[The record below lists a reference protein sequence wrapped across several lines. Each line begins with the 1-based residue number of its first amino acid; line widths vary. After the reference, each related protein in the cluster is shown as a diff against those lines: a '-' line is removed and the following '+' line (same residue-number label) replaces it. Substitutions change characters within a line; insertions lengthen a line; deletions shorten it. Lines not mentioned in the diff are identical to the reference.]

1 MRWLSC
7 RWVDLVWLIAF
18 GVASSAWC
26 LTAATR
32 LGATFDEPLYIK
44 AGLTSWRTGSNKLL
58 MRAGTM
64 TLPVDVQTLP
74 IYLWERAR
82 GQEFDPV
89 ADLHTVLPVA
99 RAANLV
105 FWWLLLGYA
114 MRLGRTFGGAWGG
127 RLAVALAA
135 CDPNLLG
142 HTALATTDIAIVACL
157 LVLVYHFW
165 HGLGCGWKRRVLVP
179 GLCYA
184 VAIQAKVSGLV
195 FGMEAMVLLGLW
207 RLARTGQ
214 LSPPP
219 GAGLRTKLAHVWHA
233 SYPLRKDLTWITL
246 IALVVVFAYTG
257 CDWGAEPTFIKW
269 AEQLPDS
276 GLKSVMLPI
285 SHNLT
290 IFTNAGEGLIYQV
303 KHNIRGHGT
312 YFIGEWYPKATK
324 PYFPVALTMKLP
336 IAMFALLGAVLLVH
350 PRKLLSPPGAVAFL
364 LLALS
369 PNYRVQIG
377 VRFMFTMVVLGYIAL
392 AVAVARGWASSG
404 TRFVPRWFVAG
415 IVTAMAAT
423 SVWVWPNGISYF
435 NQLWGGPN
443 AGEHLLHDSNYDWGQ
458 GLPELKAWCAAH
470 NQRVALWYYG
480 MDPAANQPPFHRVH
494 LSHLQ
499 HDGTTAG
506 VRKFCGNARFLAVSV
521 GCLYGNA
528 DITPGH
534 RVTGD
539 WVRTQTPVARTRYF
553 LIYRLR

>member
-1 MRWLSC
+1 MRWLAC

-18 GVASSAWC
+18 GVASSVWC
-26 LTAATR
+26 LTAAAR
-32 LGATFDEPLYIK
+32 LGATFDEPLYVK

-74 IYLWERAR
+74 IYLWECSR
-82 GQEFDPV
+82 GHEFDPV

-99 RAANLV
+99 RAANLA
-105 FWWLLLGYA
+105 FWWLLLAYA
-114 MRLGRTFGGAWGG
+114 MRLGRAFGGAWGG

-142 HTALATTDIAIVACL
+142 HASLATTDIAIVACL
-157 LVLVYHFW
+157 LALVYHYW

-179 GLCYA
+179 GLCYG

-207 RLARTGQ
+207 HLARTGQ
-214 LSPPP
+214 LAAPP
-219 GAGLRTKLAHVWHA
+219 GAGLRAKLAHAWHA
-233 SYPLRKDLTWITL
+233 SYPLRKDLAWITL
-246 IALVVVFAYTG
+246 IALVAVFAYTG
-257 CDWGAEPTFIKW
+257 CDWKTEPTFIKW
-269 AEQLPDS
+269 ADQLPDG
-276 GLKSVMLPI
+276 GLKSVMLPV

-290 IFTNAGEGLIYQV
+290 IFTNAGEGLVYQV

-312 YFIGEWYPKATK
+312 YFLGEWYPHATK

-336 IAMFALLGAVLLVH
+336 VAVFALLGAVLLVH
-350 PRKLLSPPGAVAFL
+350 PRKLLSPPGAVALL

-377 VRFMFTMVVLGYIAL
+377 VRFMFAMVVLGYVAL
-392 AVAVARGWASSG
+392 AVAVARGWASPG
-404 TRFVPRWFVAG
+404 GRFVPRWFVAG
-415 IVTAMAAT
+415 VLTAMAAT
-423 SVWVWPNGISYF
+423 SVWVWPHGISYF
-435 NQLWGGPN
+435 NQLWGGPD

-458 GLPELKAWCAAH
+458 GLPELKAWCEAR
-470 NQRVALWYYG
+470 NQRVALWYSG

-506 VRKFCGNARFLAVSV
+506 VRKFCGGARFLAVSV

-528 DITPGH
+528 DITPWH

-539 WVRTQTPVARTRYF
+539 WVRTQTPVARTRHF